1 MIIEIEYYKG
11 DTLLFGKVKN
21 TAELK
26 KQLDNIQVIY
36 DGATD
41 NFIELLC
48 RNYQWSVL
56 ETYERPDYIYDRDI
70 DRIYK
75 NKSDLH

>member
-11 DTLLFGKVKN
+11 DTLLFGKVKS

-26 KQLDNIQVIY
+26 KQLDYIEAIY
-36 DGATD
+36 DRETD

-56 ETYERPDYIYDRDI
+56 ETYEKPDYIYDRDVEI
-70 DRIYK
+70 LSKIEY
-75 NKSDLH
+75 

>member
-26 KQLDNIQVIY
+26 KQLDNIEASY
-36 DGATD
+36 DRSAD

-48 RNYQWSVL
+48 RNYQWTVL
-56 ETYERPDYIYDRDI
+56 ETYEKSDYVYDRDI
-70 DRIYK
+70 GKLIK
-75 NKSDLH
+75 K